1 MGVNDCTE
9 YEDDQFYL
17 LALTL
22 CHEKEAPIFEEHENL
37 YFDPILLNSREE
49 AVICPK

>member
-22 CHEKEAPIFEEHENL
+22 SHEKEAPIFEQHI
-37 YFDPILLNSREE
+37 FDSILLNSREE
-49 AVICPK
+49 AIICPE